1 MSSNRID
8 TMTIKHADKSTAF
21 NKENNTG
28 MTHLLNATRF
38 SLAGLKSAFR
48 HESAFRQ
55 ELMAFSVL
63 LPTGAYLASS
73 LGQAVGLLCA
83 CCFVLS
89 VELLNSAIEAA
100 IDRIGT
106 EYHELSK
113 LAKDYGSAAV
123 MISLVMVGS
132 VWAYI
137 VFEALGISQ

>member
-8 TMTIKHADKSTAF
+8 TMTSKHADKSTAF
-21 NKENNTG
+21 NKKTNTG
-28 MTHLLNATRF
+28 LTHLLNATRF

-55 ELMAFSVL
+55 ELMAFAIL
-63 LPTGAYLASS
+63 LPPGAYLASS
-73 LGQAVGLLCA
+73 LGQAVALLCA

-123 MISLVMVGS
+123 MISLVMVGI

-137 VFEALGISQ
+137 VFEALSISQ

>member
-1 MSSNRID
+1 
-8 TMTIKHADKSTAF
+8 MTTEHSDKSTAF
-21 NKENNTG
+21 NKKTNTG
-28 MTHLLNATRF
+28 LAHLLNATRF
-38 SLAGLKSAFR
+38 SLAGLRIALR

-55 ELMAFSVL
+55 ELLAFAIL
-63 LPTGAYLASS
+63 LPTGAYLSSS
-73 LGQAVGLLCA
+73 LGQVVALLCA

-123 MISLVMVGS
+123 MISLIMVCI

-137 VFEALGISQ
+137 AFEALSISQ

>member
-1 MSSNRID
+1 MSANRID
-8 TMTIKHADKSTAF
+8 TMTTKHAEKTTAF
-21 NKENNTG
+21 NKKNNTG

-55 ELMAFSVL
+55 ELMAFAIL

-73 LGQAVGLLCA
+73 LGQVFGLLCA

-123 MISLVMVGS
+123 MISLVMVGI

-137 VFEALGISQ
+137 VFEALSISQ

>member
-1 MSSNRID
+1 
-8 TMTIKHADKSTAF
+8 MTIEHTDKNTAF
-21 NKENNTG
+21 SKKTNTG
-28 MTHLLNATRF
+28 MAHLLNATRF
-38 SLAGLKSAFR
+38 SLAGLRSAFR

-55 ELMAFSVL
+55 ELLAFAIL

-73 LGQAVGLLCA
+73 LGQVIALLCA

-89 VELLNSAIEAA
+89 IELLNSGIEAA

-106 EYHELSK
+106 EYHELAK

-123 MISLVMVGS
+123 MISLIMVGI

-137 VFEALGISQ
+137 VFESLSISQ